1 MPHEDEVNE
10 FNVHFAENTVRPIEV
25 VGVGEPRVYWAGEEV
40 SKPEKQRA
48 ALAHMDTILGLDKV
62 LVQVTIRTVLV
73 SGAGDRVRFSP
84 RPHLSSASGS

>member
-1 MPHEDEVNE
+1 MKE
-10 FNVHFAENTVRPIEV
+10 FNIHFAENTVRPIEE

-40 SKPEKQRA
+40 SRPERKRA

-73 SGAGDRVRFSP
+73 SGVVAGHSPPPGRVFL
-84 RPHLSSASGS
+84 RPLAVDGSAA